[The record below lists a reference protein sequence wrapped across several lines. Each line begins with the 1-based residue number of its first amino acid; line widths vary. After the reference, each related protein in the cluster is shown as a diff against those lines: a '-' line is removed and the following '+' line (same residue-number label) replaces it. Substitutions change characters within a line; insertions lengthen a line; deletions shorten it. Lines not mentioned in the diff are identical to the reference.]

1 MKNLLT
7 ELHLG
12 FRKASI
18 WFFGVILI
26 GWGYE
31 LNSNMTI
38 YVGISYYVIWL
49 SYTLANKKDI

>member
-7 ELHLG
+7 QLHLG

-18 WFFGVILI
+18 LFFGVILI

-31 LNSNMTI
+31 LNSNTTM
-38 YVGISYYVIWL
+38 YAGICYYLIWL
-49 SYTLANKKDI
+49 LHTLANGKDI